1 MASDYQETTAPTDL
15 DIARIVLHNEAAG
28 LTKLAHALDGSFLK
42 ALDIMESAKG
52 RVVIS
57 GVGKSGH
64 IANKI
69 EPTCLKFGGQ
79 TTASWSICRHM
90 QRDRVVRIYQAM
102 LRIEQSNLARRTL
115 KGDLYR
121 FFAKQCVDSLDI
133 VLHII

>member
-1 MASDYQETTAPTDL
+1 MASDYQEATAPTDL

-69 EPTCLKFGGQ
+69 AATL
-79 TTASWSICRHM
+79 ASTGTPAQFVNAGEASH
-90 QRDRVVRIYQAM
+90 
-102 LRIEQSNLARRTL
+102 
-115 KGDLYR
+115 GDLPRAGGAGDPSR
-121 FFAKQCVDSLDI
+121 FAAAGPPACCLRRPGLRKLREKRTALAPV
-133 VLHII
+133 